1 VSSRRCLGFVNV
13 KQAWPGKSV
22 PWFVVATLA
31 ASTFGCAATSQ
42 RGAGV
47 AGPLPLVAGIWE
59 GFSQEKVGEGLG
71 SGDTRIQRQAWHLRQ
86 TGASVTGFYVA
97 ELTMVSGDGRPY
109 LCSREPRF
117 STLIRFEVR
126 GQVSPTGIRIEEVG
140 DALAKGPCRPVFRS
154 PTRFRAELKGDV
166 LTLDD
171 GGQRLA
177 LHRRIAKEQGPTKQ
191 LLAFERP
198 DNSWV
203 GEPAFPTLDRDRQ
216 GNKAPDSD
224 GAVEVE
230 GTWVWEHRGK
240 VAGGDEKQ
248 EREEWHLEQEGTRI
262 SGYYDRAIRQ
272 VSNDGQAYRCSNA
285 LDFKVITRYHLAGEV
300 KGNRIVI
307 YERSFE
313 ILEASPCDTGQ
324 RRLDAYQG
332 EAQLDE
338 LKLLWGVG
346 SQVLRRERSDI
357 PSQRF

>member
-1 VSSRRCLGFVNV
+1 MATAVVLASS
-13 KQAWPGKSV
+13 
-22 PWFVVATLA
+22 
-31 ASTFGCAATSQ
+31 FGCATAGR
-42 RGAGV
+42 RGPAPGPMPVV
-47 AGPLPLVAGIWE
+47 AGDWE
-59 GFSQEKVGEGLG
+59 GFSQEKVAEGLG
-71 SGDTRIQRQAWHLRQ
+71 AGDTRIQRQAWHLRQ
-86 TGASVTGFYVA
+86 SGPAISGFYVA

-117 STLIRFEVR
+117 STLLRFEIR
-126 GQVSPTGIRIEEVG
+126 GRVEGAVIHIEEVG

-154 PTRFRAELKGDV
+154 PTRFKASLAGEV

-177 LHRRIAKEQGPTKQ
+177 LHRRTSKEQGPTKQ

-198 DNSWV
+198 DKSWV
-203 GEPAFPTLDRDRQ
+203 GEPAFPTLDRQPATGTTPAAGTLPVETEADGQ
-216 GNKAPDSD
+216 GPI
-224 GAVEVE
+224 EVG

-240 VAGGDEKQ
+240 VSGGDEKQ
-248 EREEWHLEQEGTRI
+248 EREEWHLTQDGTRI
-262 SGYYDRAIRQ
+262 AGYYDRAIRQ
-272 VSNDGQAYRCSNA
+272 VSTDGQAYRCSNA
-285 LDFKVITRYHLAGEV
+285 LDFKVVTRYHLAGEV

-313 ILEASPCDTGQ
+313 IIEASPCDSGE

-338 LKLLWGVG
+338 LKLMWGVG
-346 SQVLRRERSDI
+346 AQVLRRERTDI